1 MVNVAQLV
9 EPWIVAP
16 VVVGSSPIVHPTF
29 FLFARRYV
37 RFILRCIANPFDI
50 ESPLDGVLRKYYI
63 PVYFKGYLMAEL
75 DPNLRVLVV
84 DDFAT
89 MRKIEKNILGQLGL
103 KNVDEADDGS
113 TALPKLQNNPF
124 DVVLLDWNM
133 PTMTGLE
140 LLKAMRADDRMK
152 SIPVIMVTAE
162 ALKDNIVAAAQA
174 GVNDYIVK
182 PFNAATLEE
191 KLRKVLKL

>member
-1 MVNVAQLV
+1 
-9 EPWIVAP
+9 
-16 VVVGSSPIVHPTF
+16 
-29 FLFARRYV
+29 
-37 RFILRCIANPFDI
+37 
-50 ESPLDGVLRKYYI
+50 
-63 PVYFKGYLMAEL
+63 MADL
-75 DPNLRVLVV
+75 DPNIRVLVV

-89 MRKIEKNILGQLGL
+89 MRKIEKNILGQLGV
-103 KNVDEADDGS
+103 KKVDEADDGS
-113 TALPKLQNNPF
+113 TALPKLQANQY

-140 LLKAMRADDRMK
+140 LLKAIRADENLK

-182 PFNAATLEE
+182 PFTAASLEE
-191 KLRKVLKL
+191 KIKKVLKS

>member
-1 MVNVAQLV
+1 M
-9 EPWIVAP
+9 
-16 VVVGSSPIVHPTF
+16 S
-29 FLFARRYV
+29 
-37 RFILRCIANPFDI
+37 D
-50 ESPLDGVLRKYYI
+50 
-63 PVYFKGYLMAEL
+63 L
-75 DPNLRVLVV
+75 DPNIRVLVV

-89 MRKIEKNILGQLGL
+89 MRKIEKNILGQLGI
-103 KNVDEADDGS
+103 KNIDEADDGS
-113 TALPKLQNNPF
+113 TALPKLQANQY

-140 LLKAMRADDRMK
+140 LLKAIRSDENLK

-182 PFNAATLEE
+182 PFTAASLEE
-191 KLRKVLKL
+191 KIKKVLK

>member
-1 MVNVAQLV
+1 MA
-9 EPWIVAP
+9 
-16 VVVGSSPIVHPTF
+16 S
-29 FLFARRYV
+29 
-37 RFILRCIANPFDI
+37 
-50 ESPLDGVLRKYYI
+50 LDS
-63 PVYFKGYLMAEL
+63 
-75 DPNLRVLVV
+75 NLKVLVV

-89 MRKIEKNILGQLGL
+89 MRKIEKNILGQLGV

-113 TALPKLQNNPF
+113 TALPKLQANKY
-124 DVVLLDWNM
+124 DIVLLDWNM

-140 LLKAMRADDRMK
+140 LLKAIRSDENLK

-182 PFNAATLEE
+182 PFTAASLEE
-191 KLRKVLKL
+191 KIAKVLK

>member
-1 MVNVAQLV
+1 M
-9 EPWIVAP
+9 
-16 VVVGSSPIVHPTF
+16 G
-29 FLFARRYV
+29 
-37 RFILRCIANPFDI
+37 
-50 ESPLDGVLRKYYI
+50 
-63 PVYFKGYLMAEL
+63 EL
-75 DPNLRVLVV
+75 DPNLKVLVI

-89 MRKIEKNILGQLGL
+89 MRKIEKNILGQLGI

-113 TALPKLQNNPF
+113 TALPKLKTNQY

-133 PTMTGLE
+133 PNMTGLE
-140 LLKAMRADDRMK
+140 LLKAMRAEDSMK

-162 ALKDNIVAAAQA
+162 ALKDNVVAAAQA
-174 GVNDYIVK
+174 GVNDYVVK